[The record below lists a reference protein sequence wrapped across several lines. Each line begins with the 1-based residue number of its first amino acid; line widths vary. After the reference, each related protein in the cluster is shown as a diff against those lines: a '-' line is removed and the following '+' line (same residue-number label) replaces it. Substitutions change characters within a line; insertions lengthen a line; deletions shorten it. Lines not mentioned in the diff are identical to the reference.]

1 MKGLKKIALGLVIP
15 ISIIL
20 VWIWST
26 QSGKIAPSLLPTI
39 EMVKIAC
46 IDMCKSG
53 QLQSDLLVSIQ
64 RVLKGFLAASLLG
77 ITLGVIMGMFNPI
90 REMLEPLITT
100 IRQIPMIAW
109 FPLIV
114 LWFGI
119 GESSKVIII
128 VLAAFF
134 PVLVNTLSGVA
145 NTPEGYVEVA
155 KLYKLSRIK
164 TFTKLYLPHA
174 IPQILV
180 GLKLG
185 LSVSWMAV
193 VAAELVAATSGI
205 GFRMNDAR
213 SMMRSDKV
221 IVCMIV
227 IGLVGILMDKL
238 VTVLFNYLTP
248 WQKIGHNK

>member
-77 ITLGVIMGMFNPI
+77 ITLGAIMGMFNPI

-155 KLYKLSRIK
+155 KLYKLS
-164 TFTKLYLPHA
+164 
-174 IPQILV
+174 
-180 GLKLG
+180 
-185 LSVSWMAV
+185 
-193 VAAELVAATSGI
+193 
-205 GFRMNDAR
+205 
-213 SMMRSDKV
+213 
-221 IVCMIV
+221 
-227 IGLVGILMDKL
+227 
-238 VTVLFNYLTP
+238 
-248 WQKIGHNK
+248 